1 MQNSFRH
8 FEYYKEAE
16 EIYCRKNP
24 TDDDFLKYMSDK
36 RGTHVDVGHSLVVAL
51 INDTDKIGLTPVY
64 YFALQMICAA
74 KELIPEL
81 AENRSEMPDLID
93 GN

>member
-64 YFALQMICAA
+64 YFALQMILSSSSVGCHTNYSVL
-74 KELIPEL
+74 EFFSFIL
-81 AENRSEMPDLID
+81 
-93 GN
+93 